1 MTKATPATTTIVFNF
16 GFVVVEKHFT
26 LPWNLFCN
34 STWIFEEDFFLYFQV
49 NKYTRCPI
57 TNGTALN
64 LVNNTKEVNN
74 TLA

>member
-1 MTKATPATTTIVFNF
+1 
-16 GFVVVEKHFT
+16 
-26 LPWNLFCN
+26 
-34 STWIFEEDFFLYFQV
+34 LYFQV